1 MKLCARKIKVLLKH
15 KQYRPH
21 KLSCD
26 LTKVKLIRHVPSST
40 ILALTIHYL
49 VLAYSLICEVH
60 LSG

>member
-1 MKLCARKIKVLLKH
+1 MKLCARKIKVLLKY

-26 LTKVKLIRHVPSST
+26 LTKVKLIRHVPNST

-49 VLAYSLICEVH
+49 I
-60 LSG
+60 